1 MLPYVKIDFA
11 NGAIGASEP
20 MDDGVTGLVCT
31 AVAVTQTV
39 NGETD
44 NVFAL
49 NTPYLITKLDELVS
63 KGITSDSSDANATLY
78 KAVKEFYDEA
88 PDGSKLW
95 IMGVADT
102 VTIADIV
109 DKTKDNA
116 KKLLVAANG
125 TIRTLAVKI
134 KDKSGYTPTVTT
146 GIDGTVRTA
155 ITNAQSLAE
164 WATETLFAPVMV
176 LLEGRHYTGNAETL
190 KSNPINTGNDNR
202 VGVVIG
208 DTEVDPK
215 SNIDLHGAAVGLLA
229 GRIAS
234 IPVQRS
240 VARVRTGSITTTTM
254 YIGNLPA
261 ESGNPGTI
269 NDCGFICPRTFVGKA
284 GYYWS
289 DDKLAAEASDDY
301 SLIPR
306 RRVADKA
313 YRITYSTLINEVAEE
328 ISVTDDGKISAPVVK
343 AIQTAVESA
352 IVNNMTSRGN
362 LGNDPS
368 DPNDMGVECYINP
381 DQNIVA
387 TSRLDVQVR
396 IKPHGYSKY
405 INVSLGFKVTQ

>member
-39 NGETD
+39 DGGTD

-49 NTPYLITKLDELVS
+49 NTPYLITKLDDLVK
-63 KGITSDSSDANATLY
+63 KGVTSESSDVNATLY

-88 PDGSKLW
+88 PEGSKLW

-125 TIRTLAVKI
+125 TIRILAVKV

-146 GIDGTVRTA
+146 GIDGAVRTA
-155 ITNAQSLAE
+155 IVNAQGLAE

-190 KSNPINTGNDNR
+190 VSNPVNDGNNNR
-202 VGVVIG
+202 VAVLIG
-208 DTEVDPK
+208 DTVKDSK
-215 SNIDLHGAAVGLLA
+215 GAAVGLLA

-240 VARVRTGSITTTTM
+240 VARVRTGSIVATTM
-254 YIGNLPA
+254 YIGGVAA
-261 ESGNPGTI
+261 ELGNPETI

-313 YRITYSTLINEVAEE
+313 YRIAYTTLVNEIAEE

-368 DPNDMGVECYINP
+368 NPNDMGVECYINP
-381 DQNIVA
+381 DQNIIA

>member
-1 MLPYVKIDFA
+1 MLPNVKIDFA

-39 NGETD
+39 NDKTE

-63 KGITSDSSDANATLY
+63 KGITSGEEDANATLY

-134 KDKSGYTPTVTT
+134 KDKSAYTPTVTT
-146 GIDGTVRTA
+146 GIDGAVRTA

-164 WATETLFAPVMV
+164 WATATLFAPVMV

-190 KSNPINTGNDNR
+190 VSNPINTGNDNR

-208 DTEVDPK
+208 DTVADSK
-215 SNIDLHGAAVGLLA
+215 GAAVGLLA

-240 VARVRTGSITTTTM
+240 IARVRTGSITATMM
-254 YIGNLPA
+254 YIGSVAA
-261 ESGNPGTI
+261 ELGNPATI

-387 TSRLDVQVR
+387 TSRLDVQLR

-405 INVSLGFKVTQ
+405 IEVSLGFKVAQN

>member
-39 NGETD
+39 NGKTE

-63 KGITSDSSDANATLY
+63 KGITSGEEDANATLY
-78 KAVKEFYDEA
+78 KAVKEFYNEA

-190 KSNPINTGNDNR
+190 ESNPINTGNDNR

-208 DTEVDPK
+208 DTVADSK
-215 SNIDLHGAAVGLLA
+215 GAAVGLLA

-240 VARVRTGSITTTTM
+240 IARVRTGSITATMM
-254 YIGNLPA
+254 YIGSVAA
-261 ESGNPGTI
+261 ELGNPGTI

-289 DDKLAAEASDDY
+289 DDKLAAEVSDDY

-387 TSRLDVQVR
+387 TSRLDVQLR

-405 INVSLGFKVTQ
+405 IEVSLGFKVAQN

>member
-20 MDDGVTGLVCT
+20 MDDGVTGLICT

-39 NGETD
+39 DGGTD

-49 NTPYLITKLDELVS
+49 NTPYLITKLDDLVK
-63 KGITSDSSDANATLY
+63 KGVTSESSDVNATLY

-88 PDGSKLW
+88 PEGSKLW

-116 KKLLVAANG
+116 KRLLVAANG
-125 TIRTLAVKI
+125 TIRILAVKV

-146 GIDGTVRTA
+146 GIDGAVRTA
-155 ITNAQSLAE
+155 IVNAQGLAE

-176 LLEGRHYTGNAETL
+176 LLEGRHYTGKAETL
-190 KSNPINTGNDNR
+190 VSNPVNDGNNNR
-202 VGVVIG
+202 VAVLIG
-208 DTEVDPK
+208 DTVKDSK
-215 SNIDLHGAAVGLLA
+215 GAAVGLLA

-240 VARVRTGSITTTTM
+240 VARVRTGSINATTM
-254 YIGNLPA
+254 YIGSVAA
-261 ESGNPGTI
+261 ELGNPETI

-313 YRITYSTLINEVAEE
+313 YRIAYTTLVNEIAEE

-368 DPNDMGVECYINP
+368 NPNDMGVECYINP
-381 DQNIVA
+381 DQNIIA

>member
-1 MLPYVKIDFA
+1 MLPNVKIDFA

-39 NGETD
+39 NGKTE

-63 KGITSDSSDANATLY
+63 KGITSDSSDSNATLY

-134 KDKSGYTPTVTT
+134 KDKSAYTPTVTT

-155 ITNAQSLAE
+155 ITNAQALAE

-190 KSNPINTGNDNR
+190 VSNPVNTGNNNR

-208 DTEVDPK
+208 DTVADSK
-215 SNIDLHGAAVGLLA
+215 GAAVGLLA

-240 VARVRTGSITTTTM
+240 VARVRTGSIVATTM
-254 YIGNLPA
+254 YIGGVAA
-261 ESGNPGTI
+261 ELGNPETI
-269 NDCGFICPRTFVGKA
+269 NDCGFICPRTFVGKG
-284 GYYWS
+284 GYFWS

-313 YRITYSTLINEVAEE
+313 YRITYTTLINEVAEE

>member
-20 MDDGVTGLVCT
+20 MDDGVTSLVCT
-31 AVAVTQTV
+31 AVAVAQTV
-39 NGETD
+39 NGKTE

-63 KGITSDSSDANATLY
+63 KGITSDSSDSNATLY

-134 KDKSGYTPTVTT
+134 KDKSAYTPTVTT

-155 ITNAQSLAE
+155 ITNAQALAE

-190 KSNPINTGNDNR
+190 VSNPVNTGNNNR

-208 DTEVDPK
+208 DTVADSK
-215 SNIDLHGAAVGLLA
+215 GAAVGLLA

-240 VARVRTGSITTTTM
+240 VARVRTGSIVATTM
-254 YIGNLPA
+254 YIGGVAA
-261 ESGNPGTI
+261 ELGNPETI
-269 NDCGFICPRTFVGKA
+269 NDCGFICPRTFVGKG
-284 GYYWS
+284 GYFWS

-313 YRITYSTLINEVAEE
+313 YRITYTTLINEVAEE

>member
-1 MLPYVKIDFA
+1 MLPNVKIDFA

-39 NGETD
+39 NDKTE

-63 KGITSDSSDANATLY
+63 KGITSGEEDANATLY
-78 KAVKEFYDEA
+78 KAVKEFYNEA

-102 VTIADIV
+102 VTLADVV

-116 KKLLVAANG
+116 KKLLIAANG

-134 KDKSGYTPTVTT
+134 KDKSAYTPTVTT

-155 ITNAQSLAE
+155 ITNAQALAE

-190 KSNPINTGNDNR
+190 VSNPINTGNNNR

-208 DTEVDPK
+208 DTVKDSK
-215 SNIDLHGAAVGLLA
+215 GAAVGLLA

-240 VARVRTGSITTTTM
+240 IARVRTGSITATMM
-254 YIGNLPA
+254 YIGSVAA
-261 ESGNPGTI
+261 ELGNPGTI

-313 YRITYSTLINEVAEE
+313 YRITYTTLINEVAEE

-387 TSRLDVQVR
+387 TSRLDVQTR

-405 INVSLGFKVTQ
+405 IEVSLGFKVAQN

>member
-31 AVAVTQTV
+31 AAAVTQTV
-39 NGETD
+39 NGKTE

-134 KDKSGYTPTVTT
+134 KDKSAYTPTVTT
-146 GIDGTVRTA
+146 GIDGAVRTA

-164 WATETLFAPVMV
+164 WATATLFAPVMV

-190 KSNPINTGNDNR
+190 VSNPINTGNDNR

-208 DTEVDPK
+208 DTIADSK
-215 SNIDLHGAAVGLLA
+215 GAAVGLLA

-240 VARVRTGSITTTTM
+240 IARVRTGSITATMM
-254 YIGNLPA
+254 YIGSVAA
-261 ESGNPGTI
+261 ELGNPGTI

-387 TSRLDVQVR
+387 TSRLDVQLR

-405 INVSLGFKVTQ
+405 IEVSLGFKVAQN

>member
-1 MLPYVKIDFA
+1 MLPNVKIDFA

-39 NGETD
+39 NGKTD

-49 NTPYLITKLDELVS
+49 DTPYLITKLDELVS

-190 KSNPINTGNDNR
+190 VNNPINTGNDNR

-208 DTEVDPK
+208 DTVADSK
-215 SNIDLHGAAVGLLA
+215 GAAVGLLA

-240 VARVRTGSITTTTM
+240 IARVRTGSITATMM
-254 YIGNLPA
+254 YIGSVAA
-261 ESGNPGTI
+261 ELGNPGTI
-269 NDCGFICPRTFVGKA
+269 NDYGFICPRTFVGKA

-352 IVNNMTSRGN
+352 IVHNMTSRGN

-405 INVSLGFKVTQ
+405 IEVSLGFKVAQN

>member
-39 NGETD
+39 NDKTE

-63 KGITSDSSDANATLY
+63 KGITSGEEDANATLY

-134 KDKSGYTPTVTT
+134 KDKSAYTPTVTT
-146 GIDGTVRTA
+146 GIDGAVRTA

-190 KSNPINTGNDNR
+190 VSNPINTGNDNR

-208 DTEVDPK
+208 DTVADSK
-215 SNIDLHGAAVGLLA
+215 GAAVGLLA

-240 VARVRTGSITTTTM
+240 IARVRTGSITATMM
-254 YIGNLPA
+254 YIGSVAA
-261 ESGNPGTI
+261 ELGNPGTI

-387 TSRLDVQVR
+387 TSRLDVQLR

-405 INVSLGFKVTQ
+405 IEVSLGFKVAQN

>member
-31 AVAVTQTV
+31 AAAVTQTV
-39 NGETD
+39 NGKTE

-102 VTIADIV
+102 VTLADIV

-116 KKLLVAANG
+116 KKLLIAANG

-164 WATETLFAPVMV
+164 WATETLFAPVMI

-190 KSNPINTGNDNR
+190 VSNPINTGNDNR

-208 DTEVDPK
+208 DTVADSK
-215 SNIDLHGAAVGLLA
+215 GAAVGLLA

-240 VARVRTGSITTTTM
+240 IARVRTGSITATMM
-254 YIGNLPA
+254 YIGSVAA
-261 ESGNPGTI
+261 ELGNPATI

-387 TSRLDVQVR
+387 TSRLDVQLR

-405 INVSLGFKVTQ
+405 IEVSLGFKVAQN

>member
-1 MLPYVKIDFA
+1 MLPNVKIDFA

-20 MDDGVTGLVCT
+20 MDDGVTGIVCT

-39 NGETD
+39 DGKQETT
-44 NVFAL
+44 FAL
-49 NTPYLITKLDELVS
+49 NTPYLITKLDELVK
-63 KGITSDSSDANATLY
+63 KGVTSDNADANATLY

-102 VTIADIV
+102 VTLADIV

-134 KDKSGYTPTVTT
+134 KDKSAYTPTVTT

-155 ITNAQSLAE
+155 ITNAQALAE

-190 KSNPINTGNDNR
+190 VSNPVNTGNNNR

-208 DTEVDPK
+208 DTVADSK
-215 SNIDLHGAAVGLLA
+215 GAAVGLLA

-240 VARVRTGSITTTTM
+240 VARVRTGSIVATTM
-254 YIGNLPA
+254 YIGGVAA
-261 ESGNPGTI
+261 ELGNPETI
-269 NDCGFICPRTFVGKA
+269 NDSGFICPRTFVGKA

-289 DDKLAAEASDDY
+289 DDKLAAEVSDDY

-387 TSRLDVQVR
+387 TSRLDVHVR

-405 INVSLGFKVTQ
+405 IEVSLGFKVAQN

>member
-20 MDDGVTGLVCT
+20 MDDGVTGLICT

-39 NGETD
+39 DGGTD

-49 NTPYLITKLDELVS
+49 NTPYLITKLDDLVK
-63 KGITSDSSDANATLY
+63 KGVTSESSDVNATLY

-88 PDGSKLW
+88 PEGSKLW

-116 KKLLVAANG
+116 KRLLVAANG
-125 TIRTLAVKI
+125 TIRILAVKV

-146 GIDGTVRTA
+146 GIDGAVRTA
-155 ITNAQSLAE
+155 IVNAQGLAE

-190 KSNPINTGNDNR
+190 VSNPINNGDNNR
-202 VGVVIG
+202 VAVLIG
-208 DTEVDPK
+208 DTVADSK
-215 SNIDLHGAAVGLLA
+215 GAAVGLLA

-240 VARVRTGSITTTTM
+240 VARVRTGSIVATTM
-254 YIGNLPA
+254 YIGGVAA
-261 ESGNPGTI
+261 ELGNPETI

-313 YRITYSTLINEVAEE
+313 YRIAYTTLVNEIAEE

-368 DPNDMGVECYINP
+368 NPNDMGVECYINP
-381 DQNIVA
+381 DQNIIA

>member
-1 MLPYVKIDFA
+1 MLPNVKIDFA

-39 NGETD
+39 NGNPETP
-44 NVFAL
+44 FTL
-49 NTPYLITKLDELVS
+49 NTPYLITKLDELVK
-63 KGITSDSSDANATLY
+63 KGITSDNADANATLY

-88 PDGSKLW
+88 PEGSKLW

-102 VTIADIV
+102 VTLADIV

-134 KDKSGYTPTVTT
+134 KDKSGYTATTTT
-146 GIDGTVRTA
+146 GIDGAVKTA
-155 ITNAQSLAE
+155 ITNAQALAE

-190 KSNPINTGNDNR
+190 VSNPVNTGNNNR

-208 DTEVDPK
+208 DTVADSK
-215 SNIDLHGAAVGLLA
+215 GAAVGLLA

-240 VARVRTGSITTTTM
+240 VARVRTGSIVATTM
-254 YIGNLPA
+254 YIGGVAA
-261 ESGNPGTI
+261 ELGNPETI

-313 YRITYSTLINEVAEE
+313 YRIAYTTLVNEIAEE

-368 DPNDMGVECYINP
+368 NPNDMGVECYINS
-381 DQNIVA
+381 DQNIIA

>member
-11 NGAIGASEP
+11 NGAIGAGEP
-20 MDDGVTGLVCT
+20 MDDGVAGLICT

-39 NGETD
+39 DGGTD

-49 NTPYLITKLDELVS
+49 NTPYLITKLDDLVK
-63 KGITSDSSDANATLY
+63 KGVTSESSDANATLY

-88 PDGSKLW
+88 PEGSKLW

-102 VTIADIV
+102 VTIADMV

-125 TIRTLAVKI
+125 TIRILAVKV
-134 KDKSGYTPTVTT
+134 KDKSGYTPTTTT

-155 ITNAQSLAE
+155 IINAQGLAE
-164 WATETLFAPVMV
+164 WATESMFAPVTV
-176 LLEGRHYTGNAETL
+176 LLEGRHYTGKAETL
-190 KSNPINTGNDNR
+190 VSNPVNTGNNNR
-202 VGVVIG
+202 VAVLIG
-208 DTEVDPK
+208 DTIKDSK
-215 SNIDLHGAAVGLLA
+215 GAAVGLLA

-240 VARVRTGSITTTTM
+240 IARVRTGSVNAVEM
-254 YIGNLPA
+254 FIGGVAA
-261 ESGNPGTI
+261 ELGNPETI
-269 NDCGFICPRTFVGKA
+269 SDCGFICPRTFVGKA

-313 YRITYSTLINEVAEE
+313 YRIAYTTLVNEIAEE

-368 DPNDMGVECYINP
+368 NPNDMGVECYINT
-381 DQNIVA
+381 DQNIIA

>member
-1 MLPYVKIDFA
+1 MLPNVKIDFA

-39 NGETD
+39 NDKTE

-63 KGITSDSSDANATLY
+63 KGITSGEEDANATLY

-102 VTIADIV
+102 VTLADIV

-134 KDKSGYTPTVTT
+134 KDKSAYTPTVTT

-155 ITNAQSLAE
+155 ITNAQALAE

-190 KSNPINTGNDNR
+190 VSNPVNTGNNNR

-208 DTEVDPK
+208 DTVADSK
-215 SNIDLHGAAVGLLA
+215 GAAVGLLA

-240 VARVRTGSITTTTM
+240 VARVRTGSIVATTM
-254 YIGNLPA
+254 YIGGVAA
-261 ESGNPGTI
+261 ELGNPETI
-269 NDCGFICPRTFVGKA
+269 NDCGFICPRTFVGKG
-284 GYYWS
+284 GYFWS

>member
-1 MLPYVKIDFA
+1 MLPNVKIDFA

-39 NGETD
+39 NGKTE

-63 KGITSDSSDANATLY
+63 KGITSGEEDANATLY

-116 KKLLVAANG
+116 KKLLIAANG

-134 KDKSGYTPTVTT
+134 KDKSAYTPTVTT

-155 ITNAQSLAE
+155 ITNAQALAE

-190 KSNPINTGNDNR
+190 VSNPVNTGNNNR

-208 DTEVDPK
+208 DTVAYSK
-215 SNIDLHGAAVGLLA
+215 GAAVGLLA

-240 VARVRTGSITTTTM
+240 VARVRTGSIVATTM
-254 YIGNLPA
+254 YIGGVAA
-261 ESGNPGTI
+261 ELGNPETI
-269 NDCGFICPRTFVGKA
+269 NDCGFICPRTFVGKG
-284 GYYWS
+284 GYFWS

-313 YRITYSTLINEVAEE
+313 YRITYTTLINEVAEE

>member
-39 NGETD
+39 NGKTE

-63 KGITSDSSDANATLY
+63 KGITSDNSDSNATLY

-134 KDKSGYTPTVTT
+134 KDKSAYTPTVTT

-155 ITNAQSLAE
+155 ITNAQALAE

-190 KSNPINTGNDNR
+190 VSNPVNTGNNNR

-208 DTEVDPK
+208 DTVADSK
-215 SNIDLHGAAVGLLA
+215 GAAVGLLA

-240 VARVRTGSITTTTM
+240 VARVRTGSIVATTM
-254 YIGNLPA
+254 YIGGVAA
-261 ESGNPGTI
+261 ELGNPETI

-387 TSRLDVQVR
+387 TSRLDVQTR

-405 INVSLGFKVTQ
+405 IEVSLGFKVAQN

>member
-39 NGETD
+39 DGKQETT
-44 NVFAL
+44 FAL
-49 NTPYLITKLDELVS
+49 DTPYLITKLDDLVK
-63 KGITSDSSDANATLY
+63 KGVTSESSDVNATLY
-78 KAVKEFYDEA
+78 KEVKEFYDEA
-88 PDGSKLW
+88 PEGSKLW
-95 IMGVADT
+95 IMGVTDT
-102 VTIADIV
+102 VTIADMV

-125 TIRTLAVKI
+125 TIRILAVKV

-146 GIDGTVRTA
+146 GIDGVVRTA
-155 ITNAQSLAE
+155 IVNAQGLAE
-164 WATETLFAPVMV
+164 WATETLFAPVMA
-176 LLEGRHYTGNAETL
+176 LLEGRHYTGTAETL
-190 KSNPINTGNDNR
+190 VANPINTGNNNR

-208 DTEVDPK
+208 DTVKDSK
-215 SNIDLHGAAVGLLA
+215 GAAVGLLA

-240 VARVRTGSITTTTM
+240 VARVRTGSIVATTM
-254 YIGNLPA
+254 YIGGVAA
-261 ESGNPGTI
+261 ELGNPETI
-269 NDCGFICPRTFVGKA
+269 NDCGFICPRTFVGKG
-284 GYYWS
+284 GYFWS

-368 DPNDMGVECYINP
+368 NPNDMGVECYINP
-381 DQNIVA
+381 DQNIIA

>member
-1 MLPYVKIDFA
+1 MLPNVKIDFA

-39 NGETD
+39 DGKQETT
-44 NVFAL
+44 FAL
-49 NTPYLITKLDELVS
+49 NTPYLITKLDELVK
-63 KGITSDSSDANATLY
+63 KGVTSDNADANATLY
-78 KAVKEFYDEA
+78 KVVKEFYDEA

-134 KDKSGYTPTVTT
+134 KDKSAYTPTVTT

-155 ITNAQSLAE
+155 ITNAQALAE

-190 KSNPINTGNDNR
+190 VSNPVNTGNNNR

-208 DTEVDPK
+208 DTVADSK
-215 SNIDLHGAAVGLLA
+215 GAAVGLLA

-240 VARVRTGSITTTTM
+240 IARVRTGSITATMM
-254 YIGNLPA
+254 YIGSVAA
-261 ESGNPGTI
+261 ELGNPGTI

-387 TSRLDVQVR
+387 TSRLDVQLR

-405 INVSLGFKVTQ
+405 IEVSLGFKVAQN

>member
-1 MLPYVKIDFA
+1 MLPNVKIDFA

-39 NGETD
+39 NDKTE

-63 KGITSDSSDANATLY
+63 KGITSGEEGANATLY

-116 KKLLVAANG
+116 KKLLIAANG

-134 KDKSGYTPTVTT
+134 KDKSAYTPTVTT

-155 ITNAQSLAE
+155 ITNAQALAE
-164 WATETLFAPVMV
+164 WATETLFAPVMI
-176 LLEGRHYTGNAETL
+176 LIEGRHYTGNAETL
-190 KSNPINTGNDNR
+190 VSNPVNTGNNNR

-208 DTEVDPK
+208 DTVADSK
-215 SNIDLHGAAVGLLA
+215 GAAVGLLA

-240 VARVRTGSITTTTM
+240 VARVRTGSIVATTM
-254 YIGNLPA
+254 YIGGVAA
-261 ESGNPGTI
+261 ELGNPETI
-269 NDCGFICPRTFVGKA
+269 NDCGFICPRTFVGKG
-284 GYYWS
+284 GYFWS

-313 YRITYSTLINEVAEE
+313 YRIAYTTLVNEIAEE

-368 DPNDMGVECYINP
+368 NPNDMGVECYINP
-381 DQNIVA
+381 DQNIIA

>member
-39 NGETD
+39 NDKTE

-63 KGITSDSSDANATLY
+63 KGITSGEEDANATLY

-102 VTIADIV
+102 VTLADIV

-164 WATETLFAPVMV
+164 WATETLFAPVMI

-190 KSNPINTGNDNR
+190 VSNPINTGNDNR

-208 DTEVDPK
+208 DTVADSK
-215 SNIDLHGAAVGLLA
+215 GAAVGLLA

-240 VARVRTGSITTTTM
+240 IARVRTGSITATMM
-254 YIGNLPA
+254 YIGSVAA
-261 ESGNPGTI
+261 ELGNPGTI
-269 NDCGFICPRTFVGKA
+269 NDYGFICPRTFVGKA

-387 TSRLDVQVR
+387 TSRLDVQTR

-405 INVSLGFKVTQ
+405 IEVSLGFKVAQN

>member
-39 NGETD
+39 NGKTE

-49 NTPYLITKLDELVS
+49 NTPYLITKLDELIS
-63 KGITSDSSDANATLY
+63 KGITSDSSDANSTLY

-146 GIDGTVRTA
+146 GIDGAVRTA

-190 KSNPINTGNDNR
+190 VSNPINTGNDNR

-208 DTEVDPK
+208 DTVADSK
-215 SNIDLHGAAVGLLA
+215 GAAVGLLA

-240 VARVRTGSITTTTM
+240 IARVRTGSITATMM
-254 YIGNLPA
+254 YIGSVAA
-261 ESGNPGTI
+261 ELGNPETI

-387 TSRLDVQVR
+387 TSRLDVQTR

-405 INVSLGFKVTQ
+405 IEVSLGFKVAQN

>member
-1 MLPYVKIDFA
+1 MLPNVKIDFA

-39 NGETD
+39 NGKTE

-63 KGITSDSSDANATLY
+63 KGITSDSSDSNATLY

-134 KDKSGYTPTVTT
+134 KDKSAYTPTVTT

-155 ITNAQSLAE
+155 ITNAQALAE

-190 KSNPINTGNDNR
+190 VSNPVNTGNNNR

-208 DTEVDPK
+208 DTVADSK
-215 SNIDLHGAAVGLLA
+215 GAAVGLLA

-240 VARVRTGSITTTTM
+240 VARVRTGSIVATTM
-254 YIGNLPA
+254 YIGGVAA
-261 ESGNPGTI
+261 ELGNPETI
-269 NDCGFICPRTFVGKA
+269 NDCGFICPRTFVGKG
-284 GYYWS
+284 GYFWS

-313 YRITYSTLINEVAEE
+313 YRITYTTLINEVAEE

-368 DPNDMGVECYINP
+368 NPNDMGVECYINP

>member
-1 MLPYVKIDFA
+1 MLPNVKIDFA

-20 MDDGVTGLVCT
+20 MDDGVTGIVCT

-39 NGETD
+39 DGKQETT
-44 NVFAL
+44 FAL
-49 NTPYLITKLDELVS
+49 NTPYLITKLDELVK
-63 KGITSDSSDANATLY
+63 KGVTSDNADANATLY

-134 KDKSGYTPTVTT
+134 KDKSAYTPTVTT
-146 GIDGTVRTA
+146 GIDGAVRTA

-164 WATETLFAPVMV
+164 WATATLFAPVMV

-190 KSNPINTGNDNR
+190 VSNPINTGNDNR

-208 DTEVDPK
+208 DTVADSK
-215 SNIDLHGAAVGLLA
+215 GAAVGLLA

-240 VARVRTGSITTTTM
+240 IARVRTGSITATMM
-254 YIGNLPA
+254 YIGSVAA
-261 ESGNPGTI
+261 ELGNPATI

-387 TSRLDVQVR
+387 TSRLDVQLR

-405 INVSLGFKVTQ
+405 IEVSLGFKVAQN

>member
-1 MLPYVKIDFA
+1 MFPNVKIDFA

-31 AVAVTQTV
+31 ARAVVQTV
-39 NGETD
+39 NGKQEET
-44 NVFAL
+44 FSL

-63 KGITSDSSDANATLY
+63 KGITSDERDVNATLY

-88 PDGSKLW
+88 PYGSKLW
-95 IMGVADT
+95 IMGSDDRVPSGAIFDMVKGT
-102 VTIADIV
+102 
-109 DKTKDNA
+109 A

-125 TIRTLAVKI
+125 SIRTLAVKI
-134 KDKSGYTPTVTT
+134 KDLEGYVPELDAA
-146 GIDGTVRTA
+146 IDSAVRA
-155 ITNAQSLAE
+155 DIVAAQALAE

-176 LLEGRHYTGNAETL
+176 LLEGRHYTGIAETL
-190 KSNPINTGNDNR
+190 SSNPINTGNNNR
-202 VGVVIG
+202 VCVVIG
-208 DTEVDPK
+208 DTVADSK
-215 SNIDLHGAAVGLLA
+215 GAAVGLLA

-240 VARVRTGSITTTTM
+240 VARVRTGSIVATTM
-254 YIGNLPA
+254 YIGGVAA
-261 ESGNPGTI
+261 ELGNPETI
-269 NDCGFICPRTFVGKA
+269 NDCGFICPRTFVGKG
-284 GYYWS
+284 GYFWS

>member
-20 MDDGVTGLVCT
+20 MDDGVTGLICT

-39 NGETD
+39 DGGTD

-49 NTPYLITKLDELVS
+49 NTPYLITKLDDLVK
-63 KGITSDSSDANATLY
+63 KGVTSESSDVNATLY

-88 PDGSKLW
+88 PEGSKLW
-95 IMGVADT
+95 IMGVTDT
-102 VTIADIV
+102 VTIADMV

-125 TIRTLAVKI
+125 TIRILAVKV

-146 GIDGTVRTA
+146 GIDGAVRTA
-155 ITNAQSLAE
+155 IVNAQVLAE

-190 KSNPINTGNDNR
+190 VSNPINNGDNNR
-202 VGVVIG
+202 VAVLIG
-208 DTEVDPK
+208 DTVADSK
-215 SNIDLHGAAVGLLA
+215 GAAVGLLA

-240 VARVRTGSITTTTM
+240 VARVRTGSIVATTM
-254 YIGNLPA
+254 YIGGVAA
-261 ESGNPGTI
+261 ELGNPETI

-343 AIQTAVESA
+343 AIQTALESA

-381 DQNIVA
+381 DQNIIA

>member
-39 NGETD
+39 DGKQETT
-44 NVFAL
+44 FAL
-49 NTPYLITKLDELVS
+49 DTPYLITKLDELVK
-63 KGITSDSSDANATLY
+63 KGITSESSDVNATLY

-88 PDGSKLW
+88 PEGSKLW

-102 VTIADIV
+102 VTITDIV

-125 TIRTLAVKI
+125 TIRILAVKV
-134 KDKSGYTPTVTT
+134 KDKSGYNPTVTT
-146 GIDGTVRTA
+146 GIDGAVITA
-155 ITNAQSLAE
+155 IVNAQGLAE

-190 KSNPINTGNDNR
+190 VSNPINNGDNNR
-202 VGVVIG
+202 VAVLIG
-208 DTEVDPK
+208 DTVADSK
-215 SNIDLHGAAVGLLA
+215 GAAVGLLA

-240 VARVRTGSITTTTM
+240 VARVRTGSIVATTM
-254 YIGNLPA
+254 YIGGVAA
-261 ESGNPGTI
+261 ELGNPETI

-313 YRITYSTLINEVAEE
+313 YRIAYTTLVNEIAEE

-368 DPNDMGVECYINP
+368 NPNDMGVECYINP
-381 DQNIVA
+381 DQNIIA

>member
-39 NGETD
+39 DGKQETT
-44 NVFAL
+44 FAL
-49 NTPYLITKLDELVS
+49 DTPYLITKLDDLVK
-63 KGITSDSSDANATLY
+63 KGITSESSDVNATLY

-88 PDGSKLW
+88 PEGSKLW
-95 IMGVADT
+95 IMGVTDI

-125 TIRTLAVKI
+125 TIRILAVKV

-146 GIDGTVRTA
+146 GIDGAVRTA
-155 ITNAQSLAE
+155 IVNAQGLAE

-176 LLEGRHYTGNAETL
+176 LLEGRYYTGEAVTL
-190 KSNPINTGNDNR
+190 VSNPVNDGNNNR
-202 VGVVIG
+202 VAVLIG
-208 DTEVDPK
+208 DTVKDGK
-215 SNIDLHGAAVGLLA
+215 GAAVGLLA

-240 VARVRTGSITTTTM
+240 VARVRTGSINAVEM
-254 YIGNLPA
+254 FIGGVPA
-261 ESGNPGTI
+261 ELGNPETI

-313 YRITYSTLINEVAEE
+313 YRIAYTTLVNEIAEE

-381 DQNIVA
+381 DQNIIA

>member
-1 MLPYVKIDFA
+1 MLPNVKIDFA

-39 NGETD
+39 DGKQETT
-44 NVFAL
+44 FAL
-49 NTPYLITKLDELVS
+49 GTPYLITKLDDLVK
-63 KGITSDSSDANATLY
+63 KGVTSESSDVNATLY

-88 PDGSKLW
+88 PEGSKLW

-134 KDKSGYTPTVTT
+134 KDKSDYTVTTTT
-146 GIDGTVRTA
+146 GIDGAVRTA
-155 ITNAQSLAE
+155 ITNAQALAE

-190 KSNPINTGNDNR
+190 VSNPVNTGNNNR

-208 DTEVDPK
+208 DTVADSK
-215 SNIDLHGAAVGLLA
+215 GAAVGLLA

-240 VARVRTGSITTTTM
+240 VARVRTGSIVATTM
-254 YIGNLPA
+254 YIGGVAA
-261 ESGNPGTI
+261 ELGNPETI

-381 DQNIVA
+381 DQNIIA

>member
-1 MLPYVKIDFA
+1 MLPNVKIDFA

-39 NGETD
+39 NDKTE

-63 KGITSDSSDANATLY
+63 KGITSGEEDANATLY
-78 KAVKEFYDEA
+78 KVVKEFYDEA

-102 VTIADIV
+102 VTLADIV

-134 KDKSGYTPTVTT
+134 KDKRDYTPTVTT

-155 ITNAQSLAE
+155 ITNAQALAE

-190 KSNPINTGNDNR
+190 VSNPVNTGNNNR

-208 DTEVDPK
+208 DTVADSK
-215 SNIDLHGAAVGLLA
+215 GAAVGLLA

-240 VARVRTGSITTTTM
+240 VARVRTGSIVATTM
-254 YIGNLPA
+254 YIGGVAA
-261 ESGNPGTI
+261 ELGNPETI

-387 TSRLDVQVR
+387 TSRLDVQLR

-405 INVSLGFKVTQ
+405 IEVSLGFKVAQN

>member
-31 AVAVTQTV
+31 AAAVTQTV
-39 NGETD
+39 NGKTE

-102 VTIADIV
+102 VTLADIV

-116 KKLLVAANG
+116 KKLLIAANG

-164 WATETLFAPVMV
+164 WATETLFAPVMI

-190 KSNPINTGNDNR
+190 VSNPINTGNDNR

-208 DTEVDPK
+208 DTVADSK
-215 SNIDLHGAAVGLLA
+215 GAAVGLLA

-240 VARVRTGSITTTTM
+240 IARVRTGSITATMM
-254 YIGNLPA
+254 YIGSVAA
-261 ESGNPGTI
+261 ELGNPATI

-368 DPNDMGVECYINP
+368 DPNDMGVECYINT

-387 TSRLDVQVR
+387 TSRLDVQLR

-405 INVSLGFKVTQ
+405 IEVSLGFKVAQN

>member
-20 MDDGVTGLVCT
+20 MDDGVTGLVCI

-39 NGETD
+39 DGKQETT
-44 NVFAL
+44 FAL
-49 NTPYLITKLDELVS
+49 DTPYLITKLDDLVK
-63 KGITSDSSDANATLY
+63 KGITSEGSDVNATLY

-125 TIRTLAVKI
+125 TIRILAVKV

-146 GIDGTVRTA
+146 GIDGAVRTA
-155 ITNAQSLAE
+155 IVNAQGLAE

-176 LLEGRHYTGNAETL
+176 LLEGRHYTGTAETL
-190 KSNPINTGNDNR
+190 VANPINTGNNNR

-208 DTEVDPK
+208 DTVADSK
-215 SNIDLHGAAVGLLA
+215 GAAVGLLA

-240 VARVRTGSITTTTM
+240 VARVRTGSIVATTM
-254 YIGNLPA
+254 YIGGVAA
-261 ESGNPGTI
+261 ELGNPETI
-269 NDCGFICPRTFVGKA
+269 NDCGFICPRTFVGKG
-284 GYYWS
+284 GYFWS

-368 DPNDMGVECYINP
+368 NPNDMGVECYINP
-381 DQNIVA
+381 DQNIIA

>member
-1 MLPYVKIDFA
+1 MLPNVKIDFA
-11 NGAIGASEP
+11 NGVIGASEP
-20 MDDGVTGLVCT
+20 MDDGVTGIVCT
-31 AVAVTQTV
+31 AVAVTHTV
-39 NGETD
+39 DGKQETT
-44 NVFAL
+44 FAL
-49 NTPYLITKLDELVS
+49 NTPYLITKLDELVK
-63 KGITSDSSDANATLY
+63 KGVTSDNADANAILY

-102 VTIADIV
+102 VTLADIV

-116 KKLLVAANG
+116 KKLLIAANG

-134 KDKSGYTPTVTT
+134 KDKSAYTPTVTT

-155 ITNAQSLAE
+155 ITNAQALAE

-190 KSNPINTGNDNR
+190 VSNPVNTGNNNR

-208 DTEVDPK
+208 DTVADSK
-215 SNIDLHGAAVGLLA
+215 GAAVGLLA

-240 VARVRTGSITTTTM
+240 VARVRTGSIVATTM
-254 YIGNLPA
+254 YIGGVAA
-261 ESGNPGTI
+261 ELGNPGTI

-387 TSRLDVQVR
+387 TSRLDVQLR

-405 INVSLGFKVTQ
+405 IEVSLGFKVAQN

>member
-39 NGETD
+39 NGKTE

-63 KGITSDSSDANATLY
+63 KGITSGEEDANATLY

-134 KDKSGYTPTVTT
+134 KDKSAYTPTVTT
-146 GIDGTVRTA
+146 GIDGAVRTA

-164 WATETLFAPVMV
+164 WVTATLFAPVMV

-190 KSNPINTGNDNR
+190 VSNPINTGNDNR

-208 DTEVDPK
+208 DTVADSK
-215 SNIDLHGAAVGLLA
+215 GAAVGLLA

-240 VARVRTGSITTTTM
+240 IARVRTGSITATMM
-254 YIGNLPA
+254 YIGSVAA
-261 ESGNPGTI
+261 ELGNPGTI

-289 DDKLAAEASDDY
+289 DDKLAAEASNDY

-387 TSRLDVQVR
+387 TSRLDVQLR

-405 INVSLGFKVTQ
+405 IEVSLGFKVAQN

>member
-39 NGETD
+39 DGKQTEI
-44 NVFAL
+44 FAL

-63 KGITSDSSDANATLY
+63 KGITSGEEDANATLY
-78 KAVKEFYDEA
+78 KAVKEFYNEA

-102 VTIADIV
+102 VTLADIV
-109 DKTKDNA
+109 DKTTDNA
-116 KKLLVAANG
+116 KKLLIAANG

-134 KDKSGYTPTVTT
+134 KDKRDYTPTVTT

-190 KSNPINTGNDNR
+190 VSNPINTGNDNR

-208 DTEVDPK
+208 DTVADSK
-215 SNIDLHGAAVGLLA
+215 GAAVGLLA

-240 VARVRTGSITTTTM
+240 IARVRTGSITATMM
-254 YIGNLPA
+254 YIGSVAA
-261 ESGNPGTI
+261 ELGNPETI
-269 NDCGFICPRTFVGKA
+269 NDCGFICPRTFVGKG
-284 GYYWS
+284 GYFWS

-301 SLIPR
+301 SLMPR

-313 YRITYSTLINEVAEE
+313 DRITYTTLVNEVAEE

-387 TSRLDVQVR
+387 TSRLDVQLR

-405 INVSLGFKVTQ
+405 IEVSLGFKVAQN

>member
-1 MLPYVKIDFA
+1 MLPNVKIDFA

-39 NGETD
+39 NDKTE

-49 NTPYLITKLDELVS
+49 NTPYLITKLDEIVS
-63 KGITSDSSDANATLY
+63 KGITSGEEDANATLY

-134 KDKSGYTPTVTT
+134 KDKSAYTPTVTT

-155 ITNAQSLAE
+155 ITNAQALAE

-190 KSNPINTGNDNR
+190 VSNPVNTGNNNR

-208 DTEVDPK
+208 DTVADSK
-215 SNIDLHGAAVGLLA
+215 GAAVGLLA

-240 VARVRTGSITTTTM
+240 VARVRTGSIVATTM
-254 YIGNLPA
+254 YIGGVAA
-261 ESGNPGTI
+261 ELGNPETI
-269 NDCGFICPRTFVGKA
+269 NDCGFICPRTFVGKG
-284 GYYWS
+284 GYFWS

-328 ISVTDDGKISAPVVK
+328 ISVTDEGKISAPVVK

>member
-1 MLPYVKIDFA
+1 MLPNVKIDFA

-39 NGETD
+39 NDKTE

-63 KGITSDSSDANATLY
+63 KGITSGEEDANATLY

-134 KDKSGYTPTVTT
+134 KDKSAYTPTVTT

-155 ITNAQSLAE
+155 ITNAQALAE

-190 KSNPINTGNDNR
+190 VSNPVNTGNNNR

-208 DTEVDPK
+208 DTVADSK
-215 SNIDLHGAAVGLLA
+215 GAAVGLLA

-240 VARVRTGSITTTTM
+240 VARVRTGSIVATTM
-254 YIGNLPA
+254 YIGGVAA
-261 ESGNPGTI
+261 ELGNPETI
-269 NDCGFICPRTFVGKA
+269 NDCGFICPRTFVGKG
-284 GYYWS
+284 GYFWS

-301 SLIPR
+301 SLMPR

-313 YRITYSTLINEVAEE
+313 YRITYTTLVNEVAEE

>member
-39 NGETD
+39 NDKTE

-63 KGITSDSSDANATLY
+63 KGITSGEEDANATLY

-134 KDKSGYTPTVTT
+134 KDKNAYTPIVTT
-146 GIDGTVRTA
+146 GIDGSVRTA

-190 KSNPINTGNDNR
+190 VSNPINTGNDNR

-208 DTEVDPK
+208 DTVADSK
-215 SNIDLHGAAVGLLA
+215 GAAVGLLA

-240 VARVRTGSITTTTM
+240 IARVRTGSITATMM
-254 YIGNLPA
+254 YIGSVAA
-261 ESGNPGTI
+261 ELGNPGTI

-387 TSRLDVQVR
+387 TSRLDVQTR

-405 INVSLGFKVTQ
+405 IEVSLGFKVAQN